1 MFIVIFFKFSFLM
14 LHCYLLVVF
23 AVFRCLLFC
32 NSRIEF
38 RISLCS
44 NEEYIKGVV
53 IFVMKIKG
61 KKSMKTH

>member
-1 MFIVIFFKFSFLM
+1 M
-14 LHCYLLVVF
+14 LHCYLLVVL

-53 IFVMKIKG
+53 IFVMKVKG
-61 KKSMKTH
+61 KNQ

>member
-1 MFIVIFFKFSFLM
+1 MFIVIFFKFCFLM
-14 LHCYLLVVF
+14 LYCYLLVVF
-23 AVFRCLLFC
+23 VVFRCFLFC

-38 RISLCS
+38 RIFLCL

-61 KKSMKTH
+61 KN

>member
-1 MFIVIFFKFSFLM
+1 MFIVILFFNVT
-14 LHCYLLVVF
+14 LLFIVL

-61 KKSMKTH
+61 KNQ

>member
-1 MFIVIFFKFSFLM
+1 MFIVIFLKFSFLM
-14 LHCYLLVVF
+14 LHCYLLVVL
-23 AVFRCLLFC
+23 AVFRWLLFC

-61 KKSMKTH
+61 KNQ

>member
-1 MFIVIFFKFSFLM
+1 MFIVIFLNLVFLM
-14 LHCYLLVVF
+14 LHCYLLAVL

-61 KKSMKTH
+61 KNQ

>member
-1 MFIVIFFKFSFLM
+1 MFIVILFFNVT
-14 LHCYLLVVF
+14 LLF
-23 AVFRCLLFC
+23 IGCSCCFRCLLFC
-32 NSRIEF
+32 SSRIEF

-61 KKSMKTH
+61 KNQ

>member
-1 MFIVIFFKFSFLM
+1 MFIVIFLKFCFLM
-14 LHCYLLVVF
+14 LHCYFLVVL

-61 KKSMKTH
+61 KNQ

>member
-1 MFIVIFFKFSFLM
+1 M
-14 LHCYLLVVF
+14 LHCYLLVVL
-23 AVFRCLLFC
+23 AVFKCLLFC

-44 NEEYIKGVV
+44 NEEYIKSVV

-61 KKSMKTH
+61 KNQWKLIKSILVFNQ

>member
-1 MFIVIFFKFSFLM
+1 MFIVIFCFLM
-14 LHCYLLVVF
+14 LHCYLLVVL

-61 KKSMKTH
+61 KNQ

>member
-1 MFIVIFFKFSFLM
+1 M
-14 LHCYLLVVF
+14 LHCYLLVVL

-61 KKSMKTH
+61 KINENSLNLFWSSISRQ